1 MAYKIMEKTF
11 EVIVHLKQ
19 RGVTILLI
27 EQNAEVI
34 EIVDYVYAMQTG
46 RIIAQGN
53 PEQILSTKNIRE
65 LFLS

>member
-46 RIIAQGN
+46 RIIAQGG
-53 PEQILSTKNIRE
+53 PKQILSEKNIRK